1 MPVLASNF
9 DGLIPFIV
17 GIPLTV
23 AALGLLSFWPAA
35 RGHWSGPV
43 LAAPCLLIGLLLT
56 GSILLDPDREMVLPA
71 LWIVYPAPL
80 LVGIASVALW
90 QKRRSQRPRE

>member
-1 MPVLASNF
+1 MPLLASNF
-9 DGLIPFIV
+9 DGLLPFIV

-35 RGHWSGPV
+35 RGHWSAPV
-43 LAAPCLLIGLLLT
+43 LSAPCLLIGLLLT
-56 GSILLDPDREMVLPA
+56 GSILLDAEKEALIPA
-71 LWIVYPAPL
+71 LWVVFPAPL

-90 QKRRSQRPRE
+90 LKRRSNR